1 MTDKSIE
8 SSVNESIVTPKP
20 RRGRPPKAPEPA
32 QSELTDTPKP
42 RRGRPPKAPEPKAST
57 LTTEPTETQPQM
69 LSKDEIRKAKELLAR
84 ARQEKKDKPK
94 RKCTEKQL
102 AALAAGRAKNPRLN
116 KKKENSEV

>member
-1 MTDKSIE
+1 MTDKPID
-8 SSVNESIVTPKP
+8 SSVNESI
-20 RRGRPPKAPEPA
+20 A
-32 QSELTDTPKP
+32 TPKP
-42 RRGRPPKAPEPKAST
+42 RRGRPPKAPEPKA
-57 LTTEPTETQPQM
+57 TEPKAPEPITELTETQSQM
-69 LSKDEIRKAKELLAR
+69 LTKDDIKRAKELLAR

>member
-1 MTDKSIE
+1 MTDKPID
-8 SSVNESIVTPKP
+8 SSVNESIATPKP

-32 QSELTDTPKP
+32 QSELTDAPKP
-42 RRGRPPKAPEPKAST
+42 RRGRPPKATEPKAPEPI
-57 LTTEPTETQPQM
+57 TELTETQSQM
-69 LSKDEIRKAKELLAR
+69 LTKDEIKRAKELLAR